1 MQEFKVWSEEP
12 AVTMIKT
19 LFATILLLAATML
32 AQAESFTINADH
44 NGSLMEIRVNNGQ
57 AQIVYA
63 RPRSSIARVG
73 VTPGTVLFSGVH
85 SGGNYSGQARV
96 FRSGCAPALYNVSGS
111 IRVVG
116 EVGRRLTL
124 TGAAPVRN
132 GCTVTGYTM
141 NSGNARLDFNLYI
154 VD

>member
-1 MQEFKVWSEEP
+1 MNMGKVG
-12 AVTMIKT
+12 AVF
-19 LFATILLLAATML
+19 LALVFAISSAA
-32 AQAESFTINADH
+32 AETFSFNADH
-44 NGSLMEIRVNNGQ
+44 NGSLMQVQVNNGQ
-57 AQIVYA
+57 AVIVYA
-63 RPRSSIARVG
+63 RPKASLARLGVRS
-73 VTPGTVLFSGVH
+73 GTVLFQGVQ

-132 GCTVTGYTM
+132 GCDVTSYTM
-141 NSGNARLDFNLYI
+141 NSSNARLDFDLYI

>member
-1 MQEFKVWSEEP
+1 MATFRVI
-12 AVTMIKT
+12 AVIG
-19 LFATILLLAATML
+19 LFLASAFS
-32 AQAESFTINADH
+32 ANAESFTISADH

-57 AQIVYA
+57 AQIIYA
-63 RPRSSIARVG
+63 RPKASIARVG
-73 VTPGTVLFSGVH
+73 VRPGTVLFSGVQ

-124 TGAAPVRN
+124 TGAAPVRS
-132 GCTVTGYTM
+132 GCDVTGYTM
-141 NSGNARLDFNLYI
+141 NSGNARLDFDLFI

>member
-1 MQEFKVWSEEP
+1 M
-12 AVTMIKT
+12 AIIKT
-19 LFATILLLAATML
+19 LFATLLEAASSML
-32 AQAESFTINADH
+32 AHAESCTITADH
-44 NGSLMEIRVNNGQ
+44 NGSLMELRVNNGQ

-63 RPRSSIARVG
+63 RPKASIARVG
-73 VTPGTVLFSGVH
+73 VTPGTVLFSGVQ

-141 NSGNARLDFNLYI
+141 NSGNARLDFDLYI

>member
-1 MQEFKVWSEEP
+1 VVSRELIMSI
-12 AVTMIKT
+12 IKT
-19 LFATILLLAATML
+19 LFATLLVVATSMV
-32 AQAESFTINADH
+32 AHAESFTIAADH
-44 NGSLMEIRVNNGQ
+44 NGSLMEVRVNNGQ

-63 RPRSSIARVG
+63 RPKASIARVG
-73 VTPGTVLFSGVH
+73 VTPGTVLFSGVQ
-85 SGGNYSGQARV
+85 SGGSYSGQARV

-111 IRVVG
+111 IRIVG

-141 NSGNARLDFNLYI
+141 NSGNARLDFDLYI